1 MPPTVLRLK
10 PLLTAKRRLDR
21 LSTLSR
27 QVLLL
32 SYRAPLLALPLIPL
46 QLLLRFLSFSIY
58 ANLHRQGYPLPQS
71 ICQKLRVSEKNTSV

>member
-1 MPPTVLRLK
+1 MPSAVYRLK
-10 PLLTAKRRLDR
+10 PLLTARRRLDR

-32 SYRAPLLALPLIPL
+32 SYRAPLLALLLIPV

-58 ANLHRQGYPLPQS
+58 ANLHRQGYPLPES
-71 ICQKLRVSEKNTSV
+71 ICQKLHACERNTSV